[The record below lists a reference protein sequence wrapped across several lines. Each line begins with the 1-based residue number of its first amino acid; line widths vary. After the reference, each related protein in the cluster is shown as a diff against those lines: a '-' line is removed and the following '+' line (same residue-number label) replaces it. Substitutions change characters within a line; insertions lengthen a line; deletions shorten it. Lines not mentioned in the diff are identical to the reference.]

1 MTIYIP
7 ELPLNN
13 HIFPDTNSALSD
25 PDGLL
30 AMGGDLNPQRI
41 ISAYRHGVFPWF
53 SDGQPI
59 LWWSPAQRATIKPKL
74 VHISRSMKKIISKNN
89 FYVTVNLAFNDVIY
103 GCAAPRADQPE
114 TWITD
119 DMLAAYGRLHRQGVA
134 HSIEVWRGDKL
145 VGGLYGLCIGGVF
158 CGESMFSKEDN
169 SSKMAFIAL
178 CQHFDRFKGQL
189 VDCQILTKHLH
200 NFGVQNVSRENFTNN
215 LKQYKNIE
223 IDKKCWDKQTIVIK
237 TGR

>member
-7 ELPLNN
+7 ELPINN
-13 HIFPDTNSALSD
+13 HTFPQTNSALSD

-41 ISAYRHGVFPWF
+41 IAAYSQGIFPWF
-53 SDGQPI
+53 SEGQPI
-59 LWWSPAQRATIKPKL
+59 LWWSPAQRATIKPKF
-74 VHISRSMKKIISKNN
+74 VHISSSMKKIINKKKFSIS
-89 FYVTVNLAFNDVIY
+89 VNLAFTDVIDA
-103 GCAAPRADQPE
+103 CAAPRGNQDG
-114 TWITD
+114 TWITVE
-119 DMLAAYGRLHRQGVA
+119 MIAAYQQLHRQGVA
-134 HSIEVWRGDKL
+134 HSVEVWRANKL

-189 VDCQILTKHLH
+189 VDCQILTQHLQS
-200 NFGVQNVSRENFTNN
+200 FGVQNESRDNFINY
-215 LKQYKNIE
+215 LKQYKNIK
-223 IDKKCWDKQTIVIK
+223 IDKSCWEKQAILIK
-237 TGR
+237 